1 MMSGRGSSPRRMIPG
16 HASPGRPAPNLNALT
31 LPPFRYLPEAARC
44 FGIRL
49 LPSLN
54 LSVVLDLSKPG
65 RLPNGPWVNANNRY
79 DGQLRF
85 VTCEAQ

>member
-1 MMSGRGSSPRRMIPG
+1 MMSGHGSYPRRMIPG

-49 LPSLN
+49 LPSLKLSSFWTYPN
-54 LSVVLDLSKPG
+54 LDVCQMGLGLTQITDMM
-65 RLPNGPWVNANNRY
+65 AN
-79 DGQLRF
+79 
-85 VTCEAQ
+85 